1 MTAYSIAAF
10 HVITGVCVLAAV
22 RHLSNG
28 LWRPIDKANVLF
40 SVMCCCAAGMAWTQ
54 AQLYQTW
61 TIEEYA
67 VLLKWNI
74 SFVGVFLILMPWFTS
89 AFTGRQ
95 PFWWLVVITVGI
107 VALLAI
113 NLIQPFG
120 LQLAVIERIET
131 KHMPWGEAFAS
142 PAGRLATS
150 FWFSVAAVLIASGDS
165 VIRFLASWRR
175 QHSGTSMMMMLSA
188 TVYFVAVFEGVLVRA
203 QFIDFM
209 HLGPFGFFAMV
220 IAMSLTLSFRS
231 RQTLLVSEQR
241 FRTLVEQSPFGIQVL
256 AVDGGTVQVNPA
268 WERLWGKNATQDS
281 RVANEILLPVIER
294 AFKGQQGETSPM
306 PTHGEQWVR
315 SFAYPIKDPGGDVR
329 NVIVMHEDVTE
340 EKRAA
345 DEARAANAELSQ
357 VKHAVVQQER
367 LRALGQM
374 ASGIAHDINNA
385 ITPAALYIESL
396 LEQDKTLNPRSRE
409 RLSLVQQAI
418 AAVVQTVARLRE
430 FCRPREAQSAREAVD
445 LNDVVQQ
452 SVALTRARWYTMAL
466 GKGISIQTELNL
478 ANGLPAT
485 QGSESE
491 IRDAI
496 VNLIF
501 NAVDAMPSGGT
512 ITLQTRALANGV
524 TVEVRDTGI
533 GMDEQT
539 RRRCLEPFFST
550 KGEQGSGLGLAMVY
564 GMLKRHGG
572 EIEIVSEP
580 GQGTT
585 MRLQFPID
593 SAHVERQQTTPP
605 RSAFAGK
612 RSGIRILL
620 ADDDPALLESLR
632 AALEADGH
640 HVMTAD
646 DGQSAI
652 DAFEAADRAGAPF
665 AVVITDFVMPVA
677 DGRKVSNVVNQ
688 MRPGTPVIMLTA
700 YGHRVSAQDDTL
712 PNVDHILAKPTNFAD
727 LRNTLGTAVVAL
739 ASRSRG
745 RHGAHSEFLHDLAPR
760 RARCVRRFARDVA
773 ASVPEHGNHLAG
785 ECGLSHG
792 RHPAHAGWRLLLVGN
807 AKFADER
814 GQIVA
819 LAEIL
824 HGIEQAIQL
833 GDVSTHCPTSAPFF
847 PSSRPC
853 SFRRTAT
860 ACSSARKSA
869 DDAARCLWVVRTH
882 DSWSW

>member
-10 HVITGVCVLAAV
+10 HVITGVCLLAAV
-22 RHLSNG
+22 RHISNG
-28 LWRPIDKANVLF
+28 LWRPIDKANLLF
-40 SVMCCCAAGMAWTQ
+40 SVLCCCAAGIGWTL
-54 AQLYQTW
+54 AQIYQSW
-61 TIEEYA
+61 SIEEYR
-67 VLLKWNI
+67 VLLKWNLSLI
-74 SFVGVFLILMPWFTS
+74 CVSFIFLPWFT
-89 AFTGRQ
+89 AEITGRR
-95 PFWWLVVITVGI
+95 PLPWLVTETV
-107 VALLAI
+107 VFCALLAL
-113 NLIQPFG
+113 NLVQPFG
-120 LQLAVIERIET
+120 LQLADIDRIET
-131 KHMPWGEAFAS
+131 RLMPWGEKFAS
-142 PAGRLATS
+142 PVGPIAPS
-150 FWFSVAAVLIASGDS
+150 FWFASSAAMIALGDF
-165 VIRFLASWRR
+165 VFRFLATWRR
-175 QHSGTSMMMMLSA
+175 DKSGTSLMLALSA
-188 TVYFVAVFEGVLVRA
+188 AVYLVAALEGTLVRA
-203 QFIDFM
+203 QVIDLP
-209 HLGPFGFFAMV
+209 HLGPFGFFFMV

-231 RQTLLVSEQR
+231 RRTLLVSEQR

-256 AVDGGTVQVNPA
+256 AVDGGTVQVNAA
-268 WERLWGKNATQDS
+268 WERLWGKNASQDS
-281 RVANEILLPVIER
+281 RDANESLLPVIER
-294 AFKGQQGETSPM
+294 AFKGHQGETSPK
-306 PTHGEQWVR
+306 PTRGEQWVR
-315 SFAYPIKDPGGDVR
+315 SFVYPIKDPGGLVR

-340 EKRAA
+340 EKRAE
-345 DEARAANAELSQ
+345 DEARAATAELSQ
-357 VKHAVVQQER
+357 VKQAVVQQER

-396 LEQDKTLNPRSRE
+396 LEQDKTLNPRARE

-445 LNDVVQQ
+445 LNDLVQQ
-452 SVALTRARWYTMAL
+452 SVALTRARWHTMAL

-478 ANGLPAT
+478 ANDLPAT
-485 QGSESE
+485 LGSESE

-501 NAVDAMPSGGT
+501 NAVDAMPAGGT

-524 TVEVRDTGI
+524 TVEVRDTGA

-550 KGEQGSGLGLAMVY
+550 KGEHGNGLGLAMVY

-585 MRLQFPID
+585 MRLQFPFD
-593 SAHVERQQTTPP
+593 SAPVERPQTTPP
-605 RSAFAGK
+605 RTAFAGK

-665 AVVITDFVMPVA
+665 AVVITDFVMPAV

-712 PNVDHILAKPTNFAD
+712 PNVDHILAKPTNLAD
-727 LRNTLGTAVVAL
+727 LRNTLG
-739 ASRSRG
+739 
-745 RHGAHSEFLHDLAPR
+745 
-760 RARCVRRFARDVA
+760 
-773 ASVPEHGNHLAG
+773 
-785 ECGLSHG
+785 
-792 RHPAHAGWRLLLVGN
+792 RLLP
-807 AKFADER
+807 R
-814 GQIVA
+814 
-819 LAEIL
+819 
-824 HGIEQAIQL
+824 
-833 GDVSTHCPTSAPFF
+833 
-847 PSSRPC
+847 
-853 SFRRTAT
+853 
-860 ACSSARKSA
+860 
-869 DDAARCLWVVRTH
+869 
-882 DSWSW
+882 